1 MKQSTMNWRG
11 VLPAMT
17 TAFQPNL
24 DVDHEFIAKHAKW
37 LIKNGCD
44 GIVALG
50 SLGES
55 ATLAFDE
62 KVAILETLVEALGPK
77 IPVVANIGTLSTEE
91 AVDLARAAE
100 QAGCRAL
107 MVLPPYVY
115 TSDWREMKAH
125 VQAILKATKLPC
137 MLYNNPVSYKT
148 DFLPE
153 QVAELAK
160 ENKNLEAV
168 KESSADVRRV
178 TAIKALCGDRLNI
191 LVGVDD
197 AIVEGVRAGA
207 IGWVAGL
214 VNAFPRESVA
224 LYNYAM
230 RGQTKK
236 ADELYKWFLP
246 LLRMDTVPKF
256 VQLIKL
262 VQQETG
268 MGNERVRGPRLVMS
282 GAERKAA
289 LRTLAAAL
297 KTHPKL

>member
-1 MKQSTMNWRG
+1 
-11 VLPAMT
+11 MT
-17 TAFQPNL
+17 TAFKPNL
-24 DVDHEFIAKHAKW
+24 DVDHEFVAQHARW
-37 LIKNGCD
+37 LVKNGCD

-62 KVAILETLVEALGPK
+62 KVAILHTLVEALGPK
-77 IPVVANIGTLSTEE
+77 VPVVANIGALSTEE
-91 AVDLARAAE
+91 AADLARAAAD
-100 QAGCRAL
+100 AGCRAL

-125 VQAILKATKLPC
+125 VQAILRATKLPC

-148 DFLPE
+148 DFLPA
-153 QVAELAK
+153 QIAELAK

-178 TAIKALCGDRLNI
+178 TAIRALCGDRLHL

-197 AIVEGVRAGA
+197 AIIEGIRAGA
-207 IGWVAGL
+207 VGWVAGL

-224 LYNYAM
+224 LYDYAM

-236 ADELYKWFLP
+236 ADALYRWFLP
-246 LLRMDTVPKF
+246 LLRMDTVHKF

-289 LRTLAAAL
+289 LDTLQAAL
-297 KTHPKL
+297 KTRPKL